1 MQGKVEPAIGRMFEE
16 FHREELDRTIDNKE
30 NEQVSDSKL
39 LNRYKRNPSQGN
51 SNYKEKYSKL
61 EDNFKKFTASLLDKR
76 NVNNYLRQSQNAPQ
90 PIQSDTSP
98 IRKMATVIQEVQDT
112 QAFFSQGNIHQSI
125 TGQNKF
131 LLPPA
136 LAQRKGESAAFAIN
150 GGQVEAG
157 KGSGRVQMLINL
169 VERLNN
175 FIDTCFEK
183 LVVLC
188 ISKQQEH

>member
-1 MQGKVEPAIGRMFEE
+1 
-16 FHREELDRTIDNKE
+16 
-30 NEQVSDSKL
+30 
-39 LNRYKRNPSQGN
+39 
-51 SNYKEKYSKL
+51 
-61 EDNFKKFTASLLDKR
+61 
-76 NVNNYLRQSQNAPQ
+76 
-90 PIQSDTSP
+90 
-98 IRKMATVIQEVQDT
+98 MATVIQEVQDT

-136 LAQRKGESAAFAIN
+136 LAQRKGESAAVAIN
-150 GGQVEAG
+150 EGQVEAG

-169 VERLNN
+169 VERLNS